1 MLNKAL
7 KQDLVKEIN
16 DRFKANPTVMVIE
29 YKGLSVKEM
38 QRLRRQLKR
47 AKAEFRVVKNS
58 LLRIASKET
67 GIERIND
74 LFEGPTAVAIC
85 DDDPASVAKVFVD
98 SMKAY
103 PAVRLKGGIV
113 DGKVIGSEEVTR
125 LSRLPSKEVLLSQ
138 FVGMLTNPI
147 ANFIGVL
154 TELQRSLLYVLN
166 SLKEVKEREE
176 EQKG

>member
-7 KQDLVKEIN
+7 KQDLVREIN
-16 DRFKANPTVMVIE
+16 DRFKAGPTVMVIE

-38 QRLRRQLKR
+38 QSLRRQLK
-47 AKAEFRVVKNS
+47 KANAELRVVKNS

-67 GIERIND
+67 GIEKIND
-74 LFEGPTAVAIC
+74 LFEGPTALAIC
-85 DDDPASVAKVFVD
+85 DDDPAPVAKVFVD

-103 PAVRLKGGIV
+103 AAIQLKGGIV

-138 FVGMLTNPI
+138 FVGMLSNPI
-147 ANFIGVL
+147 TNFVGVL
-154 TELQRSLLYVLN
+154 TELQRRLLYVLN
-166 SLKEVKEREE
+166 SLKELKEKEE
-176 EQKG
+176 KEKG

>member
-16 DRFKANPTVMVIE
+16 ERFKASPTVMVIE

-38 QRLRRQLKR
+38 QGLRRQLKK
-47 AKAEFRVVKNS
+47 AKAELRVVKNS

-67 GIERIND
+67 GIEKIND

-98 SMKAY
+98 SMKVY
-103 PAVRLKGGIV
+103 SAVRLKGGIV

-154 TELQRSLLYVLN
+154 TELQRSLVYVLN
-166 SLKEVKEREE
+166 SLKEAKEKEE

>member
-1 MLNKAL
+1 MLNRAL
-7 KQDLVKEIN
+7 KQDLVREIS
-16 DRFKANPTVMVIE
+16 DRFKASPTVMVIE
-29 YKGLSVKEM
+29 YKGLNVKEM
-38 QRLRRQLKR
+38 QRLRKQLKK
-47 AKAEFRVVKNS
+47 AKAELRVVKNS

-67 GIERIND
+67 SIEKIND

-85 DDDPASVAKVFVD
+85 DDDPAFVAKVFVD

-103 PAVRLKGGIV
+103 PAVRIKGGIV
-113 DGKVIGSEEVTR
+113 DGKVIGSEEVTK

-138 FVGMLTNPI
+138 FVGMLSNPI
-147 ANFIGVL
+147 TNFLGVL

-166 SLKEVKEREE
+166 SLKEAKKGEE

>member
-1 MLNKAL
+1 MLNKTL

>member
-103 PAVRLKGGIV
+103 PAVRLKGGVV

>member
-38 QRLRRQLKR
+38 QRIRRQLKR

-98 SMKAY
+98 AMKAY
-103 PAVRLKGGIV
+103 PAVRLKGGVV

-147 ANFIGVL
+147 ANFMGVL

>member
-1 MLNKAL
+1 MLSKTV
-7 KQDLVKEIN
+7 KQDLVREIH
-16 DRFKANPTVMVIE
+16 DRFKASPTIMVVE

-38 QRLRRQLKR
+38 QGLRRQLKK
-47 AKAEFRVVKNS
+47 AKAELRVIKNS

-67 GIERIND
+67 GIEKIND

-103 PAVRLKGGIV
+103 PVVKLKGGIV
-113 DGKVIGSEEVTR
+113 DGNVIGSEEITR

-138 FVGMLTNPI
+138 FVGMLSSPI
-147 ANFIGVL
+147 SNFLGIL
-154 TELQRSLLYVLN
+154 TELQRSLLYMLN
-166 SLKEVKEREE
+166 SLKELKENEE
-176 EQKG
+176 VRKD

>member
-38 QRLRRQLKR
+38 QRLRRQLRR